1 MDKCFSVFWRRKE
14 LKKSALGNRKKERKD
29 EGKEKGK
36 QVFDWEQSG
45 LEGRQCVEGDSRGG
59 VKRTM
64 DKCFSVFWRRKE
76 LKKSALGNRKK
87 ERKDEGKEKGKQ
99 VFDWEQSGLEG
110 RQCVEGD
117 SRGGV
122 KRTMDKCFSV
132 FWRRKELKKSAL
144 GNRKKERKDEGKE
157 KGKQVFDWEQSGLE
171 GRQCVEGDSRRWG
184 KENNGQVFQCILE
197 KKRAEKECL
206 R

>member
-1 MDKCFSVFWRRKE
+1 MKEKRKE
-14 LKKSALGNRKKERKD
+14 SKYLIGSRVGWKVGSAQKEIA
-29 EGKEKGK
+29 G
-36 QVFDWEQSG
+36 
-45 LEGRQCVEGDSRGG
+45 
-59 VKRTM
+59 
-64 DKCFSVFWRRKE
+64 
-76 LKKSALGNRKK
+76 
-87 ERKDEGKEKGKQ
+87 
-99 VFDWEQSGLEG
+99 
-110 RQCVEGD
+110 
-117 SRGGV
+117 GGV